1 MFYAEEGASQKSTL
15 RSFPEQ
21 EKERPVSQAAEV
33 QTMPLCSLHRAP
45 DITTIKNS
53 NTNTMPQALCL
64 K

>member
-1 MFYAEEGASQKSTL
+1 MLKRQQARNPPSKVSLIKKRPMSQT
-15 RSFPEQ
+15 
-21 EKERPVSQAAEV
+21 AEV

-53 NTNTMPQALCL
+53 STNTMPQALCL

>member
-1 MFYAEEGASQKSTL
+1 MLYAEERTSQKSTL
-15 RSFPEQ
+15 KSFPDQ
-21 EKERPVSQAAEV
+21 EKERPMSQTAEV
-33 QTMPLCSLHRAP
+33 QTMSLCSLHRAP